1 VATRRVKHPAPSRKD
16 HEKFCVTEGW
26 TTRKAARRKT
36 GTHHVNYELAL
47 PDGRILLTRVSHPV
61 NRNTYGPR
69 LWAHILRDQL
79 EVTEAEFWACAEN
92 QVVPERGA
100 TTEPPAEAIPL
111 GVVTT
116 LINQF
121 HIPEAEVRAMTRDEA
136 IQRLVEGYAEQR
148 RE

>member
-1 VATRRVKHPAPSRKD
+1 VKYPAPSRRD

-26 TTRKAARRKT
+26 TKRKTAAGKT
-36 GTHHVNYELAL
+36 GTHHVNYELTL

-79 EVTEAEFWACAEN
+79 HVTEAEFWACVEN
-92 QVVPERGA
+92 QVRPDRGA
-100 TTEPPAEAIPL
+100 ATEPPAEAIPL

-116 LINQF
+116 LIDHF
-121 HIPEAEVRAMTRDEA
+121 HVPEADVRAMTKDEA
-136 IQRLVEGYAEQR
+136 IKRLVEGYAQQR

>member
-1 VATRRVKHPAPSRKD
+1 MKYPAPTRKD
-16 HEKFCVTEGW
+16 HERFCNTEGW
-26 TTRKAARRKT
+26 TKRKSAKGKT

-47 PDGRILLTRVSHPV
+47 PDGRLLLTRVSHPV

-69 LWAHILRDQL
+69 LWGHILRDQL
-79 EVTEAEFWACAEN
+79 QVTEAEFWACVED
-92 QVVPERGA
+92 QVLPHRGA

-116 LINQF
+116 LIDQF
-121 HIPEAEVRAMTRDEA
+121 HIPEVEVRAMTKDEA
-136 IQRLVEGYAEQR
+136 IKRLVEGYAEQR